1 MSENQMP
8 QEAVKELTTR
18 LHRIQGQLRGL
29 EQMVQ
34 EGRPCDELLSQ
45 MTAALRAL
53 KSCASAM
60 ALAAMKARCSYN
72 PGEPVDPDD
81 VMSCL
86 EPLLDQLAKL

>member
-1 MSENQMP
+1 MSESQMP
-8 QEAVKELTTR
+8 DEAVKELTTR

-29 EQMVQ
+29 EAMVA
-34 EGRPCDELLSQ
+34 EGRSCDELLSQ

-60 ALAAMKARCSYN
+60 ALAAMKARCSCHSGETVN
-72 PGEPVDPDD
+72 PEEVL
-81 VMSCL
+81 SCL